1 MKWTSQWVEICLDF
15 LVRIVRSGCFSFDYL
30 SVVCP
35 NMGPQCV
42 FVSEIWQSVG
52 ENFFRENAIK
62 NSGSFS
68 RNCPK
73 NALPVALLLSYTI
86 LLHSPWVSLCFPARQ
101 FSSQPSWTPPPTKDC
116 CDGANSLF
124 SRNRTFQF
132 HRLASPRLVLEFEL
146 FVWFQNSQARTRTT
160 CTQVTWRSAKTEVVF
175 VNEFL
180 ALNCAVRVA
189 IIVEKGI
196 RVRVTWWKL

>member
-124 SRNRTFQF
+124 SRNRT
-132 HRLASPRLVLEFEL
+132 
-146 FVWFQNSQARTRTT
+146 QNISVSQAGKPTFGVGVWVICMVSKFSSPHPDYMHTGDLKVCKNRSRF
-160 CTQVTWRSAKTEVVF
+160 CEWIFGTQ
-175 VNEFL
+175 L
-180 ALNCAVRVA
+180 CC
-189 IIVEKGI
+189 
-196 RVRVTWWKL
+196 